1 MGWFTI
7 ALPTLIDL
15 SDLIALLALLI
26 FITLLLA
33 WPPTSRFCL
42 SSGGSSKKEEKR
54 KAKEAEKKARTNL
67 SHKGSTM
74 FYPLFL
80 IGKTYI
86 KLYIYIYINTPLVV
100 LI

>member
-1 MGWFTI
+1 MI
-7 ALPTLIDL
+7 ALPTLFDL
-15 SDLIALLALLI
+15 FDLIVLLALLI
-26 FITLLLA
+26 FTLLLA

-80 IGKTYI
+80 IGKSYI
-86 KLYIYIYINTPLVV
+86 KLYIYTCCRFNIGKSLNHI
-100 LI
+100 